1 MSTGMWGRFFYTLQL
16 KVSPRRS
23 INILANNFQAYNIY
37 LIAINKLDCLIPGLL
52 GLLKLMEV
60 KQNRRQVAV
69 VSNMKL

>member
-52 GLLKLMEV
+52 GLL
-60 KQNRRQVAV
+60 
-69 VSNMKL
+69 